1 MNDVVSLLRGL
12 EAAAVATGPS
22 SDAEV
27 IRAPMEAWIDC
38 LRRHRRLAGDHAG
51 NRAVRFLWKGAGLGD
66 DTVV

>member
-1 MNDVVSLLRGL
+1 M
-12 EAAAVATGPS
+12 AAGPA

-27 IRAPMEAWIDC
+27 IRAPMAAWVDR

-51 NRAVRFLWKGAGLGD
+51 NRAVRFIWKGAGLGD